1 MPLAQTVRSVQIAL
15 AEGGS
20 VSELFWDYP
29 LLLMLPAVAGRGP
42 IVSRDNDTLRGVD
55 TPSRGPSG
63 AFALLCNPETLV
75 VPLEKS
81 DRNPFGNLFTVGRDP
96 TNDLVIDEG
105 FVSRVHC
112 FFSSTPTGWVAQ
124 DAGSVNGIVVAG
136 RRVKDREQAPI
147 APGESVWIGHQ
158 ELVFVDQTT
167 LEALLW
173 MVAKQG

>member
-1 MPLAQTVRSVQIAL
+1 MPVAQTVRSVQIAL

-29 LLLMLPAVAGRGP
+29 LLLMLPSLEGRVAP
-42 IVSRDNDTLRGVD
+42 HSNTLQGAE
-55 TPSRGPSG
+55 TPTRGPSG
-63 AFALLCNPETLV
+63 AFALLCNPETRV

-81 DRNPFGNLFTVGRDP
+81 ERNPFSGLFTVGRDAS
-96 TNDLVIDEG
+96 NDLVIDEG

-112 FFSSTPTGWVAQ
+112 FFSRSDQGWSVQ

-136 RRVKDREQAPI
+136 RVLKERAQAPI
-147 APGESVWIGHQ
+147 TPGESVWIGRQ
-158 ELVFVDQTT
+158 ELVFVDQAT

-173 MVAKQG
+173 MVAKQR